1 MGSVSHSVPQRVGG
15 GKTLEFGCVG
25 SASDKARLAGT
36 ILRWRG
42 SLPKLGNP
50 AVPCTS
56 LGGESA
62 ETVPAGRWG
71 RGGRLPWCPGTTS
84 ADRTRQE
91 GGGAILSAHTRW
103 PCMASHSNPHA
114 PTAFIP
120 FTLLTPQLW
129 TGQWTGPQQCG
140 SSHICLLNACPKG
153 GRGTYPTQVD
163 DSAGICSFAADL

>member
-1 MGSVSHSVPQRVGG
+1 
-15 GKTLEFGCVG
+15 
-25 SASDKARLAGT
+25 
-36 ILRWRG
+36 
-42 SLPKLGNP
+42 
-50 AVPCTS
+50 
-56 LGGESA
+56 
-62 ETVPAGRWG
+62 
-71 RGGRLPWCPGTTS
+71 
-84 ADRTRQE
+84 
-91 GGGAILSAHTRW
+91 
-103 PCMASHSNPHA
+103 MASHSNPHA